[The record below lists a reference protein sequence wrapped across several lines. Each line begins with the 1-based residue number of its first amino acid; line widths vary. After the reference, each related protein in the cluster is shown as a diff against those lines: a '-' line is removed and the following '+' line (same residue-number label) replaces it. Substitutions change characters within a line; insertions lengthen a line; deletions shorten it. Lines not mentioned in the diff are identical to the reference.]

1 MDTKQLIIKHED
13 LILVTGASGFIGS
26 KLVECLVGK
35 GFLNIRCFVRPS
47 SGIDKINCLIKRNPG
62 AMVEIVKGN
71 LLSPEDCKIATK
83 DVKVVYHL
91 AAGTGDKSFPNAF
104 LNSVV
109 TTRNLLEAIMQHK
122 CLKRFVNISSF
133 TVYSNV
139 NKPNGKILDET
150 CPVEE
155 YPGLRGDAYCFAKLN
170 QDKIVMEYGRKF
182 NIPYVLLRPGVVI
195 GPGRNK
201 IAGRIGID
209 TFGIFLHLAGSNPVP
224 ITYVDNCAEAILL
237 AGVERGVDNEV
248 FNIVDD
254 DLPSGRQFLRLYKK
268 NVSNIK
274 SIYIPHALSYVLF
287 FLWERYSSWS
297 QGQLPPVYTRKA
309 WHAYWKGSQYSN
321 KKLKNLCGWR
331 PVVPMSEGLK
341 IYFNSCRESQGH
353 A

>member
-1 MDTKQLIIKHED
+1 MDKEQLIITSED
-13 LILVTGASGFIGS
+13 LILVTGAAGFIGS
-26 KLVECLVGK
+26 KLVESLIGK
-35 GFLNIRCFVRPS
+35 GFRNIRCFVRPS
-47 SGIDKINCLIKRNPG
+47 SDIDKINYLIKRVNG
-62 AMVEIVKGN
+62 ASVEVYKGN
-71 LLSPEDCKIATK
+71 LLSPEDCNNAMK

-104 LNSVV
+104 MNSVV
-109 TTRNLLEAIMQHK
+109 TTRNLLEATIQNK

-133 TVYSNV
+133 SVYSNV
-139 NKPNGKILDET
+139 NKTNRNILDET

-155 YPGLRGDAYCFAKLN
+155 NPELRGDAYCFAKLN

-182 NIPYVLLRPGVVI
+182 HIPYVLLRPGVVL

-201 IAGRIGID
+201 IAGRVGID
-209 TFGIFLHLAGSNPVP
+209 TFGLFLHLAGSNPVP

-237 AGVERGVDNEV
+237 AGIKRGVDNEV
-248 FNIVDD
+248 LNIVDD

-268 NVSNIK
+268 NVNNIK
-274 SIYIPHALSYVLF
+274 SVYIPHALSYLLF
-287 FLWERYSSWS
+287 FLWERYSIWS

-321 KKLKNLCGWR
+321 EKLKKLCGWR
-331 PVVPMSEGLK
+331 PMVPMSEGLK
-341 IYFNSCRESQGH
+341 SYFNSCREAQRH